1 MMVVINT
8 EDGDM
13 KTGTSISIV
22 EAVLFT
28 IPMLSAPAQGGRQ

>member
-1 MMVVINT
+1 MVVMHE

-13 KTGTSISIV
+13 KAGTSISIV
-22 EAVLFT
+22 AAVMFT